1 MLLLRDV
8 QKSDLRAL
16 RELAAVLNTVNLP
29 DDEQSL
35 EALIDR
41 SIRSFSGKIRHPME
55 REYVFVLEDVRR
67 QRIIGSSI
75 IIAQHGTRES
85 PHVFF
90 DVSER
95 EHYSASLDKHLRHKV
110 LSIGYH
116 YDGPTEIGG
125 LVVEPASRGTPERP
139 GKQLSYVRF
148 LFIAMHRKSFR
159 DRVLAELLPPL
170 MPDGRSHL
178 GESVGSRFTGLTYQE
193 ADRLSRRNKEFIKEL
208 FPHIDIYATLLP
220 KRAQEVLGEV
230 GSETRGVQRMLE
242 RIGFRYIERID
253 PFDGGPHFEAK
264 VEDLT
269 LVRRFRIA
277 RVHPEDLE
285 TEGGDSLVAVER
297 DAGRNRFRAVRCPV
311 RLDDKSAMLPR
322 NAKELLELEAGMK
335 VGCIP
340 FE

>member
-8 QKSDLRAL
+8 QKSDLPAL

-29 DDEQSL
+29 DDEKAL
-35 EALIDR
+35 EALIDK
-41 SIRSFSGKIRHPME
+41 STRSFSGKIRHPLE
-55 REYVFVLEDVRR
+55 REYVFVLEDVAR

-90 DVSER
+90 NVSER
-95 EHYSASLDKHLRHKV
+95 EHYSASLDKHLKHKV

-125 LVVEPASRGTPERP
+125 LVVEPASRGTAERP

-178 GESVGSRFTGLTYQE
+178 WESIGSKFTGLTYQE
-193 ADRLSRRNKEFIKEL
+193 ADVLSRRNKEFIKEL

-220 KRAQEVLGEV
+220 RRAQEVLGEV
-230 GSETRGVQRMLE
+230 GVETRGVQRMLE
-242 RIGFRYIERID
+242 RVGFRYVERID
-253 PFDGGPHFEAK
+253 PFDGGPHFEAR

-269 LVRRFRIA
+269 PIRKFRTA
-277 RVHPEDLE
+277 RLHPEDLE
-285 TEGGDSLVAVER
+285 VEAQDSLVAVER
-297 DAGRNRFRAVRCPV
+297 DAGRNRFRAVRCMV
-311 RLDDKSAMLPR
+311 RLDERSAMLPKSV
-322 NAKELLELEAGMK
+322 KELLELEPGMK
-335 VGCIP
+335 VACIP